1 MEIFTGRTIDDN
13 WTSWLRQGIFLHYAK
28 ILHVRFGIT
37 YKRFQLEYVLL
48 KISVL
53 DYVFQSSLL
62 MALLRELPVT
72 SGSIRI
78 SGRVAYVSQQP
89 WVFSGTLKENILFG
103 KIFDKER
110 YEEVIHVCALDEV
123 RSLKKYIDILC
134 IYVKNYSCDV
144 H

>member
-1 MEIFTGRTIDDN
+1 M
-13 WTSWLRQGIFLHYAK
+13 
-28 ILHVRFGIT
+28 RFGIT
-37 YKRFQLEYVLL
+37 CKRFQLEYVLL

-103 KIFDKER
+103 KKFDKER
-110 YEEVIHVCALDEV
+110 YEEVIHVCALDAV
-123 RSLKKYIDILC
+123 RSLTKSFDIQ
-134 IYVKNYSCDV
+134 S
-144 H
+144 